1 MSKEFKPIHD
11 QHGNN
16 ISENSPGR
24 SLAQQLIECKESYER
39 LLEKYN
45 KEVSFYREESEKY
58 KKEKER
64 YLNELEETKA
74 RLESVVKER
83 NRLKEEIENMR
94 YKEKVINE
102 VCESVKGTIASK
114 KFEISREMV
123 EVAIIVLKKLLL
135 SEYIP
140 HEEIINRV
148 LSEIFDRSIELQG
161 SLNIFVSKEDI
172 VRLEGSINLLKSKMP
187 ELNINMLVD
196 ETLKAG
202 EVRVETSKYWIERKY
217 DDIIEDI
224 FEEVL
229 NDERDTSDI
238 REGS

>member
-229 NDERDTSDI
+229 NGERDTSDI